1 MEVSLLGSLQ
11 GEIGVPTPW
20 GQGFCIW
27 SFASHRKLGENGG
40 TRKTKEEEKDAAP
53 SKERGLGVQGAPQ
66 VRVCFL

>member
-11 GEIGVPTPW
+11 GEIGGDTPW
-20 GQGFCIW
+20 GQGVCIW
-27 SFASHRKLGENGG
+27 FFASHHKWGENWGR
-40 TRKTKEEEKDAAP
+40 RKTKEEEIGAAP